1 MESSHHRPDS
11 FRIIWTL
18 AFAMVISVMNST
30 MFNVALPVLRKEFG
44 LTSSE
49 VSWVVTAYIIVY
61 AVGSVTYGKLAD
73 RFPLKNLITAG
84 LVLFAA
90 GSLLGLFSTSYWMI
104 IAGRILQSMGA
115 SVIPA
120 SSMLIPM
127 RYIPGEKRGRALGIT
142 SAGMALGT
150 AIGPIIAG
158 FIIGLVSW
166 RFLFLISLLVLV
178 SLPLF
183 RRHLPEEKSQPGR
196 TDLAGGLLL
205 AAGIALLLLSIT
217 QQSWMLCGLTVVVFA
232 LFYLRIHRAG
242 DPFVAPGIFRN
253 KKYTAGLII
262 GCMILTLNLCVPY
275 LVPQMLSSV
284 NGLSSMET
292 GLVMFPGALLAALLG
307 LVGGRIADSK
317 GNRFLVACALLL
329 QAASYLLFSTFT
341 GTSTMLVAGLLIL
354 TNTGLTFAQIGMAG
368 TVSRTLTSRQTG
380 VGMGIYMMASFITGA
395 IGTTLIGAVLD
406 SGGSSASLN
415 PVYQGQGGGAFSS
428 VFLIFAVWIIGVVAL
443 YFTVFRQSRET
454 AVQTS

>member
-1 MESSHHRPDS
+1 MESSPNSSHS
-11 FRIIWTL
+11 FKIIWTL

-30 MFNVALPVLRKEFG
+30 MFNVALPVLRQEFG

-166 RFLFLISLLVLV
+166 RFLFLISLLVLL

-183 RRHLPEEKSQPGR
+183 RRHLPEESSQPGR

-217 QQSWMLCGLTVVVFA
+217 QRSWALFGLTLAVFA
-232 LFYLRIHRAG
+232 LFYLRIHRTA
-242 DPFVAPGIFRN
+242 DPFVSPGIFRN
-253 KKYTAGLII
+253 AKYTAGLII

-292 GLVMFPGALLAALLG
+292 GVVMFPGALLAALLG

-317 GNRFLVACALLL
+317 GNRFLAACALLL
-329 QAASYLLFSTFT
+329 QAASYLLLSTFT
-341 GTSTMLVAGLLIL
+341 GASPLLIAVLLIL

-368 TVSRTLTSRQTG
+368 TVSRTLTGRQTG

-395 IGTTLIGAVLD
+395 VGTTLIGAVLD
-406 SGGSSASLN
+406 GGSSASSLN
-415 PVYQGQGGGAFSS
+415 PMYQGQGGGAFSS
-428 VFLIFAVWIIGVVAL
+428 VFLIFAAWIIGFVAL
-443 YFTVFRQSRET
+443 YFTVFRQGREKPVG
-454 AVQTS
+454 AG